1 MRSFLIA
8 TCLTASLAGCG
19 ALTAVSDASKPL
31 NAYTLA
37 PLAPAGAR
45 TGQGHLVVPVPS
57 ASGAIATDRI
67 LVKPNRLQAE
77 YLPDGRWVDPA
88 PVLVQSLLVS
98 SLQGSGRF
106 RLVGRDDA
114 GLIPDLSLLVDLT
127 DFQAETP
134 SVAGQPWTV
143 RVGMVA
149 SVVREEDRSIAAS
162 RRFDS
167 VVQATS
173 DAPIAI
179 VAAFDAA
186 TTQVLAQ
193 VREWVQAQAR

>member
-1 MRSFLIA
+1 
-8 TCLTASLAGCG
+8 
-19 ALTAVSDASKPL
+19 
-31 NAYTLA
+31 
-37 PLAPAGAR
+37 
-45 TGQGHLVVPVPS
+45 
-57 ASGAIATDRI
+57 
-67 LVKPNRLQAE
+67 VKPNRLQAE
-77 YLPDGRWVDPA
+77 YLPHGRWVDPA

-106 RLVGRDDA
+106 RLVGRDNA